1 LNVATQGRCLLATY
15 DSAYYNRRGSLFFA
29 TDKYKTTQGVTMP
42 TWCFKAAERRT
53 RESSTHQW
61 YWQIDTRH
69 TLIAITSTR
78 LFPTI
83 EECIADARSSGFR
96 GAVDIPEHLH
106 RDSVINCEEG
116 DYVHAIVQ
124 ESVQGRANRQVA

>member
-1 LNVATQGRCLLATY
+1 
-15 DSAYYNRRGSLFFA
+15 
-29 TDKYKTTQGVTMP
+29 MP

-61 YWQIDTRH
+61 YWQIDTQH

-78 LFPTI
+78 LFPTLA
-83 EECIADARSSGFR
+83 ECIADARDNGFR
-96 GAVDIPEHLH
+96 GEVEIPQNLH
-106 RDSVINCEEG
+106 SDSVINCEEG

-124 ESVQGRANRQVA
+124 QSVRGRANRPTA